1 MEKKFGIFSS
11 IASLNSSSPFSKEG
25 DRISFSLE
33 EFCSFSGVRVS
44 VLNAGLSSVARGW
57 GELDGADRERGLSF
71 SGELSEI
78 VRRLEETA
86 GGYLSDTEY
95 DLDSYKMINK

>member
-1 MEKKFGIFSS
+1 MW
-11 IASLNSSSPFSKEG
+11 
-25 DRISFSLE
+25 
-33 EFCSFSGVRVS
+33 VS
-44 VLNAGLSSVARGW
+44 VLNAGLSSFTRGC
-57 GELDGADRERGLSF
+57 GELDRAEWERGLSF

-95 DLDSYKMINK
+95 DLDSYKMIER